1 MSDTIYC
8 YPDSDVLMNKMDIR
22 DQAKLEEAERRL
34 TMFRMSD
41 LLDTPVKGDFDLKH
55 LQSIHRYL
63 FQDLYS
69 WAGQIRTVD
78 ISKAAVFCKARFI
91 EEQAHVL
98 FGKLKDENCL
108 RISKDRLSEGLPII
122 FLRSMPCIH
131 SGRVMGER
139 RESLFVSW
147 RSKEDM

>member
-69 WAGQIRTVD
+69 WAVR
-78 ISKAAVFCKARFI
+78 SARSIFPR
-91 EEQAHVL
+91 QRSFAKHDL
-98 FGKLKDENCL
+98 SRNRHTCCLEN
-108 RISKDRLSEGLPII
+108 
-122 FLRSMPCIH
+122 
-131 SGRVMGER
+131 
-139 RESLFVSW
+139 
-147 RSKEDM
+147 